1 MPPEAGGPDPHV
13 LAADVQRFVAELPR
27 PMREAT
33 RAGFLAFAGAAGLSA
48 RRRLA
53 RLDLDQREDALAGLS
68 KQRHATDLIA
78 QLKSLVLLVAG
89 TNAAAPELLKRSLA
103 VEPARSDAAMDVTRS
118 RDWPGR
124 GYCDAIV
131 IGSGAGGAM
140 AARTLARAGLD
151 VVVVEEGR
159 RFSVEEFRTRHPLER
174 FSALY
179 RDAGGTIA
187 LGRPPVL
194 LPIGRGVGGTTLV
207 NSGTC
212 YRTPERVLRRW
223 RDTAGIEWAE
233 PELFDSHLDEVE
245 ATLQVATQPMDV
257 IGRNAELAIEGA
269 KALGWEAAPL
279 RRNAPGCAGS
289 CQCAIGCPRN
299 AKFGVHLNAL
309 PQACEA
315 GARIL
320 SEARVVR
327 IEHTGGRVEGIIAA
341 RPDGSKVELRAP
353 KVFVAAGASETP
365 PLLRRSGLGKHPQL
379 GRNLALH
386 PAVSIAGRFE
396 EKVTAWE
403 GVLQSV
409 GVERFHESEGILI
422 EATSTPPGMGSFAL
436 PGQGRELLTELRGAD
451 HLAMVGA
458 MVADSP
464 SGRVHGRRRA
474 VVTYGL
480 SEGDAARL
488 KRGIEVLSELLFAAG
503 AREVL
508 TGIAR
513 KPRASSPEELKD
525 GLAGLDTRQLHLAAF
540 HPTGTARAGADPELN
555 PVDETGHLRGAQGV
569 WVVDASI
576 VPSSPQVN
584 PQVTIMA
591 LSLAVSGGAAG

>member
-1 MPPEAGGPDPHV
+1 
-13 LAADVQRFVAELPR
+13 
-27 PMREAT
+27 MREAT
-33 RAGFLAFAGAAGLSA
+33 RTGFLAFAGVAGISA

-89 TNAAAPELLKRSLA
+89 TNAAAPDLLKRSLA
-103 VEPARSDAAMDVTRS
+103 VEPARPDAAMDVTPS
-118 RDWPGR
+118 KEWPGR
-124 GYCDAIV
+124 VYCDAIV

-140 AARTLARAGLD
+140 TARTLARAGLD

-212 YRTPERVLRRW
+212 YRTPDRVLRRW
-223 RDTAGIEWAE
+223 RDTAGIEWAD
-233 PELFDSHLDEVE
+233 PDGFAPQLDEVE
-245 ATLQVATQPMDV
+245 ATLRVATQPLDV
-257 IGRNAELAIEGA
+257 IGRNAELALEGA
-269 KALGWEAAPL
+269 KALGWSAAPL

-327 IEHTGGRVEGIIAA
+327 IEHTGGKVDGIVAA
-341 RPDGSKVELRAP
+341 RPDGSRIELRAP

-386 PAVSIAGRFE
+386 PAVSVAGRFE

-409 GVERFHESEGILI
+409 GIERFHENEGILI

-474 VVTYGL
+474 LVTYGL

-488 KRGIEVLSELLFAAG
+488 KRAIEVLSELLFAAG

-508 TGIAR
+508 TGLAR
-513 KPRASSPEELKD
+513 RPRASSLEELKE
-525 GLAGLDTRQLHLAAF
+525 GLAELDTRELHLAAF
-540 HPTGTARAGADPELN
+540 HPTGTARAGADPGLN
-555 PVDETGHLRGAQGV
+555 PVDETGRLRGAQGV

-591 LSLAVSGGAAG
+591 MSLAVSAAATG

>member
-1 MPPEAGGPDPHV
+1 
-13 LAADVQRFVAELPR
+13 
-27 PMREAT
+27 MREAT

-53 RLDLDQREDALAGLS
+53 RLDVDQREKALAGLS
-68 KQRHATDLIA
+68 KRRHATDLIA

-89 TNAAAPELLKRSLA
+89 TNAAAPDLLKRSLS
-103 VEPARSDAAMDVTRS
+103 VEPARLDARMDGIPSTEWPS
-118 RDWPGR
+118 RM
-124 GYCDAIV
+124 YCDAIV

-140 AARTLARAGLD
+140 AARTLARSGMD

-159 RFSVEEFRTRHPLER
+159 RFSVEEFRTQHPLER
-174 FSALY
+174 FASLY
-179 RDAGGTIA
+179 RDAGGTVA
-187 LGRPPVL
+187 LGRPPIL
-194 LPIGRGVGGTTLV
+194 LPVGRGVGGTTLV

-212 YRTPERVLRRW
+212 YRTPERVLERW
-223 RDTAGIEWAE
+223 RDNAKIEWAD
-233 PELFDSHLDEVE
+233 PERFAPYLDDVE
-245 ATLQVATQPMDV
+245 ATLQVAPQPLDV
-257 IGRNAELAIEGA
+257 IGRNAELALQGA
-269 KALGWEAAPL
+269 KALGWRAAPL

-327 IEHTGGRVEGIIAA
+327 IDHDGWKVSGVIAT
-341 RPDGSKVELRAP
+341 RPDGSQIELRAR
-353 KVFVAAGASETP
+353 KVFVAAGATETP
-365 PLLRRSGLGKHPQL
+365 PLLRRSGLDKHPQL

-386 PAVSIAGRFE
+386 PAVSVAGRFD

-409 GVERFHESEGILI
+409 GVEDFHESEGILI

-436 PGQGRELLTELRGAD
+436 PGEGRELLEELRGAD

-464 SGRVHGRRRA
+464 SGRVHGKRRP
-474 VVTYGL
+474 VVTYSL
-480 SEGDAARL
+480 SESDAARL
-488 KRGIEVLSELLFAAG
+488 KRAIEVLSELLFAAG

-508 TGIAR
+508 TGLAR
-513 KPRASSPEELKD
+513 RPRARSLDDLKA

-555 PVDETGHLRGAQGV
+555 PVDTAGRLRGTDGL
-569 WVVDASI
+569 WITDASI

-584 PQVTIMA
+584 PQVTIMG
-591 LSLAVSGGAAG
+591 LSLAVTEQAVSSER